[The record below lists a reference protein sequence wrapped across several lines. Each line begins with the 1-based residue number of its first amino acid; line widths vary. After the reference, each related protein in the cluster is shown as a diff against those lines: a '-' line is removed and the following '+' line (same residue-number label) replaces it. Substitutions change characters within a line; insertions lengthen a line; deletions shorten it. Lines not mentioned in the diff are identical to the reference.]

1 MIKKVTLEDIGKK
14 LGVSAVTVSKALK
27 DQKGVSDQLREE
39 IQRTARE
46 MGYSKRSRAHNMRIS
61 HTIGIIAAERFL
73 QEHQSFYWVLY
84 QQLAG
89 RIMEKSSTALFEV
102 VSAKEEANDI
112 LPRVIEEQ
120 RADGLII
127 LGTFSRRYME
137 FLYYAPE
144 RTVPLICLDSE
155 VGLERDDAVIGDN
168 VGGGYVMT
176 NYLLSLGH
184 RRIGYVGTLLTTSSI
199 DDRYLGYV
207 KALLHHG
214 IEVNQ
219 EWIIKDRDRVTG
231 RLLKSSELCLPIS
244 RRGKK
249 NGKLLEKS
257 SVFGSAENEMQMDRM
272 RTVEISAEKTIVDKR
287 LANEMPLDRLLADEM
302 PTAYFCNCDLTASR
316 LIEALSM
323 RGLRVP
329 QDVSVVGFDNH
340 LPKGISGTDI
350 TTYEINAKLMVAKA
364 VSRIFQK
371 MDNPSSPG
379 GVTVIGGNFIERT
392 SAVRVGEP
400 VPYI

>member
-1 MIKKVTLEDIGKK
+1 MKRPFERPLRSGAGREFKSMIKKVTLEDIGKK

-27 DQKGVSDQLREE
+27 DQKGVSGQLKEE

-73 QEHQSFYWVLY
+73 KEHQSFYWVLY

-102 VSAKEEANDI
+102 VSAEEEANDI

-155 VGLERDDAVIGDN
+155 IGLERDDAVIGDN

-231 RLLKSSELCLPIS
+231 RLLKSSELCFQP
-244 RRGKK
+244 
-249 NGKLLEKS
+249 
-257 SVFGSAENEMQMDRM
+257 
-272 RTVEISAEKTIVDKR
+272 
-287 LANEMPLDRLLADEM
+287 DRLPADET
-302 PTAYFCNCDLTASR
+302 PTAYFCNCDLTASC

-323 RGLRVP
+323 CGLRVP

-340 LPKGISGTDI
+340 LPKGISSAGI
-350 TTYEINAKLMVAKA
+350 TTYEINAKLMVTKA

-392 SAVRVGEP
+392 SAARVGEP

>member
-1 MIKKVTLEDIGKK
+1 MMKKVTLEDIGKK

-27 DQKGVSDQLREE
+27 NQKGVSSQLKEE

-46 MGYSKRSRAHNMRIS
+46 MGYSRRSRAHNMRIS
-61 HTIGIIAAERFL
+61 HTIGILVADRFL
-73 QEHQSFYWVLY
+73 EEHQFFYWVLY

-89 RIMEKSSTALFEV
+89 RIMEKSSTALLEV
-102 VSAKEEANDI
+102 VSAEAEKNDI
-112 LPRVIEEQ
+112 LPRIIEEQ
-120 RADGLII
+120 RADGVII
-127 LGTFSRRYME
+127 LGTFLRRYME

-144 RTVPLICLDSE
+144 RTVPLVCLDSE

-219 EWIIKDRDRVTG
+219 DWIIKDRDRATG
-231 RLLKSSELCLPIS
+231 KLLKSSELCLPVP
-244 RRGKK
+244 RRQQ
-249 NGKLLEKS
+249 
-257 SVFGSAENEMQMDRM
+257 ENRSL
-272 RTVEISAEKTIVDKR
+272 T
-287 LANEMPLDRLLADEM
+287 DRLLMNET
-302 PTAYFCNCDLTASR
+302 PTAYFCNCDLTASC

-340 LPKGISGTDI
+340 LPKGTSGMDI
-350 TTYEINAKLMVAKA
+350 TTYEINAKMMVARA

-371 MDNPSSPG
+371 IDNPSAPG
-379 GVTVIGGNFIERT
+379 GVAVIGGNFIERG
-392 SAVRVGEP
+392 SAARVGEP